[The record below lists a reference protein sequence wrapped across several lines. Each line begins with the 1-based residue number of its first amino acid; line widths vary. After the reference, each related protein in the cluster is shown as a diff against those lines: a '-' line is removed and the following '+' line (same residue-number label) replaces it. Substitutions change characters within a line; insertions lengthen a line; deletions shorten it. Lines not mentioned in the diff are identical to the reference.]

1 MKKLFLENLGLK
13 IAAVLLSIVLWI
25 FVTSRGQSEISVDVP
40 LEFKDIPSGLE
51 IVNHSV
57 KTVSL
62 NIKGQERLINNLKS
76 SDIKV
81 YVNLSKTKKGENI
94 YYITRD
100 DIKLPHGIIVANI
113 NPSSVKIITEE
124 TKRKTVK
131 VIPLISGEIQKGF
144 YVKSVDVSPQTVEVE
159 GIKSEIRK
167 INSIKTELLDISGMN
182 ETFTQ
187 NLRLDLSGR
196 NIRTNIGEVKVK
208 VVIEERGK

>member
-25 FVTSRGQSEISVDVP
+25 FVTSRGQLEIFIDVP
-40 LEFKDIPSGLE
+40 LEFKNILSGLE
-51 IVNHSV
+51 VVNHSV

-81 YVNLSKTKKGENI
+81 YVDLNKTKKGENI
-94 YYITRD
+94 YHITRA
-100 DIKLPHGIIVANI
+100 DIKLPHGIIVSSI
-113 NPSSVKIITEE
+113 NPPSVKVITEE
-124 TKRKTVK
+124 TKIKTVK
-131 VIPLISGEIQKGF
+131 VIPFIIGEIQKGF
-144 YVKSVDVSPQTVEVE
+144 YLKSVDVSPQSVEVE
-159 GIKSEIRK
+159 GIKSEIGK
-167 INSIKTELLDISGMN
+167 INNIKTEPLDISGIS

-187 NLRLDLSGR
+187 NVKLDLSGR

-208 VVIEERGK
+208 VVIE